1 VSGLQRLLRLVT
13 LDPSPLQG
21 REFRLLFIGQ
31 VVTLLGTMTTT
42 VAVPFQV
49 YRLTGSPLAVGLLG
63 LAEILPVLG
72 LAFLGGALADAR
84 ERRGMVLVTELAAA
98 LSSILLVLN
107 SLLDQP
113 VLWLIYA
120 VTAAQGGLY
129 ALQRPSLDA
138 LLPRIVPRHE
148 LAAASALATLRGTF
162 GMLLGPAI
170 AGVLIASIGLPAT
183 YALDAMSFLLSA
195 AAIGLM
201 REVPPSEHAEQPSL
215 RRVIEGLQ
223 YARTRPE
230 LIGTYVVDMVAMFFG
245 MPTALFPAVADAI
258 GGGPSVL
265 GLLYAAP
272 AGGAFVASLTSGWTR
287 HVHRQGLAI
296 LLAASGWGLAIILF
310 GLAASA
316 VAAVVLLGLAGAAD
330 AVSGIFRTVIW
341 NRTIPDELRGRLA
354 SIELLSYSSGPAL
367 SGVESGVVAALFDT
381 RTSILSGGIL
391 CVLGCAVCALLLP
404 AFRAYDE
411 RAWQNTC

>member
-1 VSGLQRLLRLVT
+1 MSRLRRLLRLVT
-13 LDPSPLQG
+13 LDPSPLRR

-31 VVTLLGTMTTT
+31 VVTLLGTMITT

-84 ERRGMVLVTELAAA
+84 ERRGMVLLTELAAA
-98 LSSILLVLN
+98 LSSMLLVLN
-107 SLLDQP
+107 TLLDQP
-113 VLWLIYA
+113 LLWLIYA

-138 LLPRIVPRHE
+138 LLPRIVPPHE
-148 LAAASALATLRGTF
+148 LAAASALTTLRGTF
-162 GMLLGPAI
+162 GMLLGPAM

-183 YALDAMSFLLSA
+183 YGLDALSFLLSA
-195 AAIGLM
+195 GAVGLM
-201 REVPPSEHAEQPSL
+201 RAVPPSEHAEQPSL
-215 RRVIEGLQ
+215 RRVVEGLQ
-223 YARTRPE
+223 YARTRQE

-272 AGGAFVASLTSGWTR
+272 AGGGFLASLTSGWTR
-287 HVHRQGLAI
+287 DVHRHGLAI
-296 LLAASGWGLAIILF
+296 LLAAAVWGLAIVLF
-310 GLAASA
+310 GLATNALAA
-316 VAAVVLLGLAGAAD
+316 VALLALAGAAD
-330 AVSGIFRTVIW
+330 VVSGIFRTVIW

-354 SIELLSYSSGPAL
+354 AIELLSYSSGPAL
-367 SGVESGVVAALFDT
+367 SGVESGVVAAVFDI

-391 CVLGCAVCALLLP
+391 CVLGCGVCALLLP
-404 AFRAYDE
+404 RFRAYDE
-411 RAWQNTC
+411 RTWQSTC